1 MRSTFGRPIATLGVA
16 LAALLLAISSA
27 AAHTLAPDQII
38 GQLRLPA
45 VREAYGVE
53 DVARLDG
60 LPRLLV
66 VRVGRRWS
74 EVPATQRQ
82 EIAENLHRS
91 ELTAL
96 ERDTHIGR
104 WAELTAAKVGQ
115 VDPPSG
121 GAQPAGG
128 CTRPHGERVQRQRE
142 EQGECEPRGDSFQVR
157 RDHANRRGSPDP

>member
-1 MRSTFGRPIATLGVA
+1 MRSTFGRPIAALGVA

-27 AAHTLAPDQII
+27 VAHTLAPDQII

-82 EIAENLHRS
+82 EIAENWTVTWRHSVPEGVVAIL
-91 ELTAL
+91 
-96 ERDTHIGR
+96 D
-104 WAELTAAKVGQ
+104 AA
-115 VDPPSG
+115 S
-121 GAQPAGG
+121 
-128 CTRPHGERVQRQRE
+128 
-142 EQGECEPRGDSFQVR
+142 GDSVVHF
-157 RDHANRRGSPDP
+157 